1 MTAASGTQPLSP
13 DRRGAVR
20 GKPPMELAAHRA
32 SASGREYLV
41 ALLAALVFY
50 LVSMAPGPLWQ
61 DSGLAQV
68 RVLQG
73 DLHGNFGL
81 ALSHPLYYAL
91 AIGFQRLP
99 FSESAFKTNLVSAVF
114 GALTVANAFL
124 LLRVVT
130 RRRTPA
136 VIGALSLAVAHT
148 FWQHCAL
155 AEVYTVSTVLL
166 VTELLCLRQYARHGN
181 SRWLV
186 LLFLTNGV
194 GISNHML
201 AVLSLACYGIMLLWL
216 LLRRR
221 VTVSTAVVSGLAWLL
236 GAGLYLGLI
245 IGELV
250 GGAGVGETIRSALFG
265 KYFAPNV
272 LNLAVGWRLLANS
285 AMYLGLNYPTPL
297 VLLALVG
304 LFALPTMRPRLF
316 ARVLGGLLLIHVLWA
331 VRYDVV
337 DQYAFFIPS
346 VVLIALLVGVGAER
360 FLQRRRGRWRGV
372 LIVGALLPAIIY
384 VPLPLVARK
393 AGLAIGVSR
402 EIPYR
407 DSYAY
412 FLHPWKTG
420 YGGAEQFAEELC
432 EVLPPGAVLVAD
444 GTTVRP
450 IHYLQLTQRWR
461 KDIRVW
467 PSLDPTQPS
476 WPATEEEL
484 RPQLDAGLVYVVA
497 PRKRYCPQWLLDGYD
512 FTTEGIVHRVRPRD
526 DAASRPAAP

>member
-1 MTAASGTQPLSP
+1 M
-13 DRRGAVR
+13 
-20 GKPPMELAAHRA
+20 
-32 SASGREYLV
+32 
-41 ALLAALVFY
+41 FC

-68 RVLQG
+68 RVLQE

-91 AIGFQRLP
+91 AIGFQWLP

-136 VIGALSLAVAHT
+136 VVGALSLAVAHT

-155 AEVYTVSTVLL
+155 AEVYTVSTALL

-181 SRWLV
+181 PRWLI
-186 LLFLTNGV
+186 LLFLVNGL

-201 AVLSLACYGIMLLWL
+201 AALSLFCYGIMALWL
-216 LLRRR
+216 LLTRRAAAG
-221 VTVSTAVVSGLAWLL
+221 TLILSGLAWIV

-250 GGAGVGETIRSALFG
+250 GGAGVGETVRSAQFCSH
-265 KYFAPNV
+265 YQQHV
-272 LNLAVGWRLLANS
+272 LNLAVGGRLLVNS
-285 AMYLGLNYPTPL
+285 LQYLALNFPTP
-297 VLLALVG
+297 VALLALTG
-304 LFALPTMRPRLF
+304 LFALPTTRPRLL
-316 ARVLGGLLLIHVLWA
+316 ARVLGGLLVVHLLWA

-337 DQYAFFIPS
+337 DQYTFFIPS
-346 VVLIALLVGVGAER
+346 VVLIALLIGVGAER
-360 FLQRRRGRWRGV
+360 FLQRRRGRWRSL
-372 LIVGALLPAIIY
+372 LIVGALLPAIAY
-384 VPLPLVARK
+384 VPLPFVAR
-393 AGLAIGVSR
+393 AADLRIGVSR
-402 EIPYR
+402 EVPYR

-412 FLHPWKTG
+412 FLHPWKSG
-420 YGGAEQFAEELC
+420 YSGAERFAEELC
-432 EVLPPGAVLVAD
+432 EVEVLPTDALLIAD
-444 GTTVRP
+444 RTTVQP
-450 IHYLQLTQRWR
+450 IHCLQLTQRWR

-467 PSLDPTQPS
+467 PSLDPAQPS
-476 WPATEEEL
+476 WPATEDEL

-497 PRKRYCPQWLLDGYD
+497 PQRRYCPQWLLDGYD
-512 FTTEGIVHRVRPRD
+512 FEQQAVAYRVRPRGA
-526 DAASRPAAP
+526 AASRPAAP

>member
-1 MTAASGTQPLSP
+1 MTAASGTQPFSP
-13 DRRGAVR
+13 DKRGSVR
-20 GKPPMELAAHRA
+20 GKPPMELAARRA
-32 SASGREYLV
+32 SPSGREYLV

-81 ALSHPLYYAL
+81 ALSHPLYYVL
-91 AIGFQRLP
+91 AIGFQYLP
-99 FSESAFKTNLVSAVF
+99 LGESAFKTNLVSAVF

-136 VIGALSLAVAHT
+136 VVGALSLAVAHT

-155 AEVYTVSTVLL
+155 AEVYTVSTALL

-194 GISNHML
+194 GVSNHVL

-216 LLRRR
+216 LLRRK
-221 VTVSTAVVSGLAWLL
+221 VAVNTVILSGLAWLL
-236 GAGLYLGLI
+236 GAGLYLGMIL
-245 IGELV
+245 GEIMS
-250 GGAGVGETIRSALFG
+250 GAGVGETARSALFG
-265 KYFAPNV
+265 SHYERYV
-272 LNLAVGWRLLANS
+272 LNLVPGGRLLVNS
-285 AMYLGLNYPTPL
+285 LQYLALNFPTP
-297 VLLALVG
+297 VALLALTG
-304 LFALPTMRPRLF
+304 LLALPTMRPRLF
-316 ARVLGGLLLIHVLWA
+316 ARVLGGLLVVHLLWA

-337 DQYAFFIPS
+337 DQYTFFIPS
-346 VVLIALLVGVGAER
+346 VVLIALLIGVGAER
-360 FLQRRRGRWRGV
+360 FLQRRRARWRGV
-372 LIVGALLPAIIY
+372 LIVGALLPAIVYI
-384 VPLPLVARK
+384 PLPQIARA
-393 AGLAIGVSR
+393 AGLKTGVSR
-402 EIPYR
+402 KVPYR
-407 DSYAY
+407 NEYKY

-420 YGGAEQFAEELC
+420 YRGAEQFADELC
-432 EVLPPGAVLVAD
+432 EALPPGAVLVAD

-450 IHYLQLTQRWR
+450 IHYLQLTHRWR
-461 KDIRVW
+461 EDIRVW
-467 PSLDPTQPS
+467 PSLDPAQPS

-497 PRKRYCPQWLLDGYD
+497 PQKRYCPQWLLDGYD
-512 FTTEGIVHRVRPRD
+512 FTTGGIVHRVRPRG

>member
-13 DRRGAVR
+13 DKRGAVR

-32 SASGREYLV
+32 SASGKEYLV

-136 VIGALSLAVAHT
+136 VVGALSLAVAHT

-155 AEVYTVSTVLL
+155 AEVYTVSTALL

-181 SRWLV
+181 PRWLM
-186 LLFLTNGV
+186 LLFLVNGL

-201 AVLSLACYGIMLLWL
+201 AALSLFCYGIMALWL
-216 LLRRR
+216 LLTRRAAAG
-221 VTVSTAVVSGLAWLL
+221 TLILSALAWIV
-236 GAGLYLGLI
+236 GAGLYLSLI
-245 IGELV
+245 AAELAS
-250 GGAGVGETIRSALFG
+250 GAGLGETVRSALFG
-265 KYFAPNV
+265 AYYADNV
-272 LNLAVGWRLLANS
+272 LNVAPGWRLLGNS
-285 AMYLGLNYPTPL
+285 LLYLGLNFPTPV
-297 VLLALVG
+297 VLLALTG
-304 LFALPTMRPRLF
+304 LLALPTMRPRLF
-316 ARVLGGLLLIHVLWA
+316 ARVLGGLLVAHLLWA

-337 DQYAFFIPS
+337 DQYTFFIPS
-346 VVLIALLVGVGAER
+346 VVLIALLIGVGAER
-360 FLQRRRGRWRGV
+360 FLQRRRARWRSL
-372 LIVGALLPAIIY
+372 LIVGALLPAIAY
-384 VPLPLVARK
+384 APLPFVARA
-393 AGLAIGVSR
+393 AGLRIGVSR
-402 EIPYR
+402 EVPYR

-412 FLHPWKTG
+412 FLHPWKSG

-432 EVLPPGAVLVAD
+432 EALPPGAVLVAD

-450 IHYLQLTQRWR
+450 IHYLQLTHRWR

-467 PSLDPTQPS
+467 PSLDPAQPL
-476 WPATEEEL
+476 WPATEAEL

-497 PRKRYCPQWLLDGYD
+497 PQRRYCPQWLLDGYD

-526 DAASRPAAP
+526 DAPSRPAAP